1 MAASDVK
8 LVGAWVSPFV
18 TRPRIAL
25 NLKAVEY
32 EFLEEVIGTKSEL
45 LLKSN
50 PVYKKIP
57 VLLHRDRP
65 ICESLI
71 ILEYIDDTWTSGPSI
86 LPSDPYDR
94 AIARFW
100 GCYIEDK
107 IFPNLGR
114 IATSWGRDVEAIEQI
129 KTAIEMLEKAF
140 KDCSKG
146 NDFFNGDQIGYLD
159 IALGCHLGWLRAL
172 ETMHGFKAM
181 DEEKTPGLAGWAER
195 FLAHEAV
202 KDVDPKVGRLIEF
215 AHEGFSSPSRTNRRA
230 CGRRFPSSSLPLR
243 PSMQNREG
251 ERRRRAIGRGRGG
264 PSREED
270 EQNRREVD

>member
-1 MAASDVK
+1 MAASEVK
-8 LVGAWVSPFV
+8 LVGAWPSPFV

-57 VLLHRDRP
+57 VLLHHDRP

-71 ILEYIDDTWTSGPSI
+71 IVEYIDETWTSGP
-86 LPSDPYDR
+86 PSSPPT
-94 AIARFW
+94 AMT
-100 GCYIEDK
+100 

-114 IATSWGRDVEAIEQI
+114 IATSWGQDAEAIKQI

-140 KDCSKG
+140 MDCGKG
-146 NDFFNGDQIGYLD
+146 KDFFNGDQIGYLD

-172 ETMHGFKAM
+172 ETMHGFKAIE
-181 DEEKTPGLAGWAER
+181 DEKTPGLAGWAER

-202 KDVDPKVGRLIEF
+202 KDVDPEVGRLIEF
-215 AHEGFSSPSRTNRRA
+215 AHEVFPKPIDDKMRA
-230 CGRRFPSSSLPLR
+230 A
-243 PSMQNREG
+243 EH
-251 ERRRRAIGRGRGG
+251 
-264 PSREED
+264 
-270 EQNRREVD
+270 

>member
-57 VLLHRDRP
+57 VLLHRYRP

-71 ILEYIDDTWTSGPSI
+71 ILEYIDETWTSAPPSS
-86 LPSDPYDR
+86 LPTPMT
-94 AIARFW
+94 APLPAF
-100 GCYIEDK
+100 G

-181 DEEKTPGLAGWAER
+181 DEEKTPGLPG
-195 FLAHEAV
+195 
-202 KDVDPKVGRLIEF
+202 
-215 AHEGFSSPSRTNRRA
+215 
-230 CGRRFPSSSLPLR
+230 GRRGSWLMRL
-243 PSMQNREG
+243 
-251 ERRRRAIGRGRGG
+251 
-264 PSREED
+264 
-270 EQNRREVD
+270 